1 MRIAVG
7 LLAALSA
14 GAVTLA
20 LADPPTDTTHTTTA
34 APAAPAP
41 AATAPAAA
49 THVAPAAA
57 APAATAAADQ
67 TVLIKA
73 QLDRDTEHFLA
84 EGFKPEMRNGEQMY
98 CKKETALGSRL
109 STVKTCGTIEQLKL
123 NEQAAR
129 ANVSDMQRQQ
139 VGTSGH

>member
-14 GAVTLA
+14 GALTSA
-20 LADPPTDTTHTTTA
+20 LADPPTEAAPATTA
-34 APAAPAP
+34 APAAPTAP
-41 AATAPAAA
+41 PAAA
-49 THVAPAAA
+49 PAPAAA
-57 APAATAAADQ
+57 APAATAETTAADH

-73 QLDRDTEHFLA
+73 QLDKDTQHFLA
-84 EGFKPEMRNGEQMY
+84 EGYKPEIRHGEEMY

-123 NEQAAR
+123 NEQEAK
-129 ANVSDMQRQQ
+129 ANVSDMQRAQ
-139 VGTSGH
+139 VGTSSH